1 RLPTLRLLSRRTPAR
16 VGRAGRQARP
26 DFVISLKSGGW
37 WWVSPT
43 LRLLRLLRSLANFP
57 KKDTMRSRVLR
68 SGYVHVKID
77 RIRLHRVR
85 KTDIA
90 AGWDCG
96 VRWSK

>member
-1 RLPTLRLLSRRTPAR
+1 MASRWWLFRQRRVGDVAHHAGAGAMVGRLPTLRLLSRRTPAR

-68 SGYVHVKID
+68 SGYV
-77 RIRLHRVR
+77 
-85 KTDIA
+85 
-90 AGWDCG
+90 
-96 VRWSK
+96 